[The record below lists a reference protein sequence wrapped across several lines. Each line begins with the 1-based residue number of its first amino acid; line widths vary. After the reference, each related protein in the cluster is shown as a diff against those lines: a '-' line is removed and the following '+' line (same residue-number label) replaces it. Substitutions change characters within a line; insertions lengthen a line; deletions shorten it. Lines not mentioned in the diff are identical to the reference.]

1 MEAIQ
6 SFDFTILNAIQDSL
20 RCAFLDGFAVF
31 LSYLTTSGI
40 IWIALAVL
48 LLFFRKTRAAGII
61 LLCTLALC
69 FLTSE
74 LLFKL
79 IIQRPRPFVVNP
91 NITLLI
97 SPPSG
102 TSFPS
107 SHSCLAAASAT
118 VLLVK
123 KRWLGIIALILAI
136 CIAFS
141 RLYLCVHFPSDVL
154 CGLLLGVICA
164 LIMLWLGKKLN
175 LENRL
180 TKKSKS

>member
-31 LSYLTTSGI
+31 LSYITTSGI
-40 IWIALAVL
+40 IWIAIAVI
-48 LLFFRKTRAAGII
+48 LLFFRKTRAAGI
-61 LLCTLALC
+61 LLLGALALS

-74 LLFKL
+74 LLLKL
-79 IIQRPRPFVVNP
+79 LIQRPRPFVVNP

-97 SPPSG
+97 TPPTG

-123 KRWLGIIALILAI
+123 KRWLGVIALIMTL

-141 RLYLCVHFPSDVL
+141 RLYLYFHFPSDVL

-164 LIMLWLGKKLN
+164 LIMLWIGKITHLD
-175 LENRL
+175 NRL
-180 TKKSKS
+180 SKKS

>member
-6 SFDFTILNAIQDSL
+6 SFDFSVLNAIQDSL
-20 RCAFLDGFAVF
+20 RCTFLDSFAVI
-31 LSYLTTSGI
+31 LSYITTSGI
-40 IWIALAVL
+40 LWIALAVV
-48 LLFFRKTRAAGII
+48 LLFFRQTRVAGII
-61 LLCTLALC
+61 LLGALALS

-74 LLFKL
+74 LLLKL
-79 IIQRPRPFVVNP
+79 LIQRPRPFVVNP

-97 SPPSG
+97 TPPTG

-123 KRWLGIIALILAI
+123 KRWLGVIALILTL

-141 RLYLCVHFPSDVL
+141 RLYLYFHFPSDVL

-164 LIMLWLGKKLN
+164 LIMLWIGKITHLD
-175 LENRL
+175 NRL
-180 TKKSKS
+180 SKKA

>member
-31 LSYLTTSGI
+31 LSYITTSGI
-40 IWIALAVL
+40 IWIAIAVI
-48 LLFFRKTRAAGII
+48 LLFFRKTRAAGI
-61 LLCTLALC
+61 LLLGALALS

-74 LLFKL
+74 LLLKL
-79 IIQRPRPFVVNP
+79 LIQRPRPFVVNP

-97 SPPSG
+97 TPPTG
-102 TSFPS
+102 PSFPS

-123 KRWLGIIALILAI
+123 KRWLGVIALIMTL

-141 RLYLCVHFPSDVL
+141 RLYLYFHFPSDVL

-164 LIMLWLGKKLN
+164 LIMLWIGKITHLD
-175 LENRL
+175 NRL
-180 TKKSKS
+180 SKKS

>member
-6 SFDFTILNAIQDSL
+6 SFDFSVLNAIQDSL
-20 RCAFLDGFAVF
+20 RCTFLDSFAVI
-31 LSYLTTSGI
+31 LSYITTSGI
-40 IWIALAVL
+40 LWIALAVV

-61 LLCTLALC
+61 LLGALALC
-69 FLTSE
+69 FLSSE
-74 LLFKL
+74 VLLKH
-79 IIQRPRPFVVNP
+79 IVQRPRPFVVNP

-97 SPPSG
+97 TPPTG

-107 SHSCLAAASAT
+107 SHCCLAAASAT

-123 KRWLGIIALILAI
+123 KRWLGVIALILTL

-141 RLYLCVHFPSDVL
+141 RLYLYVHFPSDVL

-164 LIMLWLGKKLN
+164 LIMLWIGKITHLDD
-175 LENRL
+175 RL
-180 TKKSKS
+180 SKKS